1 MAIKTAL
8 GARRSALGA
17 RDSAFGARRSAL
29 GAPGWLAAVGCLL
42 AAGNLVVLLG
52 QAPPQAQPGPP
63 LGPDSQIQAG
73 VPTGDVIK
81 GTFDRSA
88 VYPGTWREYTVYVP
102 KQLDKSRP
110 APVMVF
116 QDGVQYNAPVVFDN
130 LIHKKQ
136 IPPMVGVFV
145 MHGRVKAL
153 GADALDRMN
162 RSYEYDSVSGEYAR
176 FLLDEML
183 PHVARTHAL
192 SLSPDPNDRA
202 IAGNSSGAI
211 AAFAAAWQRPDAFR
225 RVFSAIGTYVGLRGG
240 NEYPV
245 LIRKTEP
252 KPIRIFLQDGSNDL
266 NNYTGS
272 WWIANQDM
280 LSALQYAGYDVKH
293 EWGEGEH
300 NSRHASAIF
309 PDALRWLWRD
319 WPEPIKANPAG
330 ASRQDVY
337 QVLIPGE
344 EWQLVSEGHRRTDSP
359 AVNAAGEV
367 FFADP
372 VAQRIHKIGLDGK
385 PAVFAEKTSG
395 AGGLTFGPD
404 GRLYAGTLA
413 TRQIVAYDTGGKVDV
428 LAPDIAANDLAINR
442 NGDIYITDS
451 PGKKVWLLRKGSAP
465 RVVDE
470 GIELPNGVA
479 FSPDQSLLYVSD
491 SAAQLSWA
499 FQIQPDGTLA
509 HKQRYFY
516 VHLPDAAT
524 RSGADGM
531 ALDTDGRVYIATPLG
546 VQVFDQI
553 GKCHA
558 IIPPPQPGSLSSVK
572 FGGAG
577 FDEMYVTNGDKVF
590 KRKTKV
596 KGVLP
601 FQPPLKPA
609 PPRL

>member
-1 MAIKTAL
+1 MSVGSLRTVC
-8 GARRSALGA
+8 GAVIVVAASAVTWSVLDA
-17 RDSAFGARRSAL
+17 QN
-29 GAPGWLAAVGCLL
+29 APAKPPAQT
-42 AAGNLVVLLG
+42 
-52 QAPPQAQPGPP
+52 QAPPQAPAGPP
-63 LGPDSQIQAG
+63 LGPDSQVQAG
-73 VPTGDVIK
+73 VPVGDVVK
-81 GTFDRSA
+81 AEFAESK
-88 VYPGTWREYTVYVP
+88 VYPGTWREYWVYIP
-102 KQLDKSRP
+102 KQLDRAKP

-116 QDGVQYNAPVVFDN
+116 QDGLQYSAPVVFDN

-145 MHGRVKAL
+145 MHGRVRAAS
-153 GADALDRMN
+153 ADALDRMN

-183 PHVARTHAL
+183 PHVAKTHGVTL
-192 SLSPDPNDRA
+192 SADGNDRA

-240 NEYPV
+240 NEYPL

-252 KPIRIFLQDGSNDL
+252 KPIRVFLQDGSNDL

-293 EWGEGEH
+293 EWGDGAH

-319 WPEPIKANPAG
+319 YPAPIKANAEG
-330 ASRQDVY
+330 KSQQDVY
-337 QVLIPGE
+337 QVLMPGE
-344 EWQLVSEGHRRTDSP
+344 GWQLVSQGHRATDGP
-359 AVNAAGEV
+359 AVNDAGEM
-367 FFADP
+367 FFTDP
-372 VAQRIHKIGLDGK
+372 ANNRIHRTTKSGEVV
-385 PAVFAEKTSG
+385 VFAENTNRG
-395 AGGLTFGPD
+395 NGMMFGPD
-404 GRLYAGTLA
+404 GRLYVGATS
-413 TRQIVAYDTGGKVDV
+413 TRQIVAYDASGKAEV
-428 LAPDIAANDLAINR
+428 LAEDVATNDLAVNVK
-442 NGDIYITDS
+442 GDLYFTDS
-451 PGKKVWLLRKGSAP
+451 PGRKVWLLPKGGKP

-470 GIELPNGVA
+470 GIESPNGVL

-491 SAAQLSWA
+491 YAGQLSWV
-499 FQIQPDGTLA
+499 FQIQPDGSLA

-516 VHLPDAAT
+516 VHMPDAAT
-524 RSGADGM
+524 RSGSDGM
-531 ALDTDGRVYIATPLG
+531 AVDADGRVYIATTLG

-558 IIPPPQPGSLSSVK
+558 IIPPPQAGSLSNVE
-572 FGGAG
+572 FGGPNM
-577 FDEMYVTNGDKVF
+577 DEMYVTNGDKVF

-596 KGVLP
+596 KGVVSWKAP
-601 FQPPLKPA
+601 IKPA
-609 PPRL
+609 APRL